1 LAKSD
6 SQKIRDALLLAIFM
20 GYTCIAEAILKH
32 PKYKILNEK
41 KILNGDTDSFWQ
53 TPSSDDA
60 QFSPDITPIM
70 LASQYNRT
78 EIVQILLINGDRIAK
93 PHDFNC
99 KCTECLNKFKFDSLR
114 HAQSRLNAYKGLASE
129 SYISLA
135 SVDPILTAFELSH
148 ELGILADKEKY
159 FKHEYLQLRNSLST
173 YSVKLLNNVRGRD
186 ELDIVLNKIGKEKE
200 EKYELLG
207 RLDLALKYKEKPVI
221 NYCFS
226 ILMKF
231 SRYFRIGVKTKK
243 LI

>member
-1 LAKSD
+1 MAKSD